1 MQSTIEHI
9 ETLVSKAGDLAE
21 TKAELWKLKAVG
33 KISETVSSIIS
44 IIAIVVIAGV
54 ALTILSFG
62 GAYWI
67 GTQLGNVAYGFFIVG
82 GFYALVA
89 LVVHPE
95 PFGDVVDP
103 NSDVGH
109 RISANFFSL

>member
-44 IIAIVVIAGV
+44 IMAIVILAGV

-67 GTQLGNVAYGFFIVG
+67 GAQLGNVANGFFIVG
-82 GFYALVA
+82 GFYALVGLFIFVFRKSWIKKPLSNLIIDKIA
-89 LVVHPE
+89 K
-95 PFGDVVDP
+95 
-103 NSDVGH
+103 
-109 RISANFFSL
+109 